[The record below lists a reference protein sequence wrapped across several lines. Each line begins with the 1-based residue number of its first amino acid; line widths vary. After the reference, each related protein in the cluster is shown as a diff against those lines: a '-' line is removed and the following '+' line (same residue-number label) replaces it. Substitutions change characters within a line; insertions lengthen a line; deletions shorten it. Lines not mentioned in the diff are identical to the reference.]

1 MDWNDLRYFL
11 AVAQSGSLSAAAV
24 QLGVS
29 PSTVS
34 RRIEVLERDLQK
46 RLFQPHRDGY
56 DLSAAGRDL
65 VPAAERAAA
74 QLRQF
79 ERSAKGAGGSAT
91 TVVIE
96 APELLAQEV
105 LLPALAPFMAAH
117 PDIRIE
123 LRGSVHPARLAAEEA
138 DLVLRLVRPEKGNYR
153 IRKLRRIGF
162 ALYASRD
169 HVAAEGL
176 PRKPEDL
183 PNHRFIGWPESF
195 DYLLMARWL
204 ATLYPGLEPQIR
216 LTSLTAQL
224 SAAGHGLGW
233 AVLPDFAARPAG
245 LVRAELETT
254 PLAPDL
260 WLLTHERTGQREAVG
275 QVRKAIEA
283 AAGQD

>member
-24 QLGVS
+24 LLGVS

-34 RRIEVLERDLQK
+34 RRIEVLEHDLQK

-74 QLRQF
+74 QLRHF
-79 ERSAKGAGGSAT
+79 ERSAKGAGGPAA
-91 TVVIE
+91 TVVID

-123 LRGSVHPARLAAEEA
+123 LRGSVQPARLASEEA

-153 IRKLRRIGF
+153 IRKLRRIAF
-162 ALYASRD
+162 ALYASPD
-169 HVAAEGL
+169 HIAGVGL

-183 PNHRFIGWPESF
+183 RYHRFIGWPESL

-204 ATLYPGLEPQIR
+204 ATLYPGLEPAIR

-224 SAAGHGLGW
+224 SAARHGLGW

-245 LVRAELETT
+245 LVCAELQTT

-260 WLLTHERTGQREAVG
+260 WLLMNERTGQREEVG
-275 QVRKAIEA
+275 QVREAIEA
-283 AAGQD
+283 AAGRM